1 MARSD
6 DSYKEGYLY
15 FPPHGVLSQLKKSW
29 QKRYCRLFKWSKH
42 GIDRLEVFD
51 GTEDQKSSNIASI
64 IPLESCVKITQDAQK
79 HQPNVFA
86 VWTKTGV
93 HHFAANN
100 EQEMTDWIC
109 ALQAVAFR
117 DNVSRQ
123 TIEEDNDLYCSSG
136 DAGVF
141 SVKLISSDASE
152 RCGLKEQSY
161 TLVITPVALQ
171 LRESD
176 ENDTLLLTWPYRF
189 IRRYGYRAG
198 RFTFEAGR
206 KCASG
211 EGVFHLEHSNQQE
224 IFRCISS
231 KMKSM
236 KKLLNGGGDA
246 TSIMCGDN
254 QFRAALSMMARSRSP
269 LPPSPTSTTP
279 LILDNDFN
287 SFSCS
292 IKPIM
297 PLPTLLVPPTT
308 SPPPPPLKP
317 KPKVI
322 FSKKLPTPFMNDP
335 YNETKEIESPDAAY
349 EDVQVRNDAWRTMG
363 LNDSNHCEKP
373 YASNT
378 VISDDGAEHYDHLQH
393 FGFISKTAPGYRQI
407 HPIALTTKQKSI
419 VKADTV
425 MMPARKADDSHYGY
439 GTINKKNSTEEN
451 RSNNESLDSVAHNE
465 LQYAMVFKPNKV

>member
-1 MARSD
+1 MANTD
-6 DSYKEGYLY
+6 EPFKEGYLW

-42 GIDRLEVFD
+42 GVDRLEVFD
-51 GTEDQKSSNIASI
+51 GVEDQKLSTIASI
-64 IPLESCVKITQDAQK
+64 IPLESCVKITEDAQK

-93 HHFAANN
+93 HHFSANS
-100 EQEMTDWIC
+100 EQEMTEWIC

-117 DNVSRQ
+117 DNASRQ

-141 SVKLISSDASE
+141 SVKLVPSDASV
-152 RCGLKEQSY
+152 RCGLKEQPY
-161 TLVITPVALQ
+161 TLVVTPVALQ

-236 KKLLNGGGDA
+236 KKLLSGEGSS
-246 TSIMCGDN
+246 SIICGNN

-279 LILDNDFN
+279 LLLDNDL
-287 SFSCS
+287 SPISS
-292 IKPIM
+292 TKPLM
-297 PLPTLLVPPTT
+297 PLPSVPPTQ

-317 KPKVI
+317 KPKTL
-322 FSKKLPTPFMNDP
+322 SKKIPNILINEPTSDVR
-335 YNETKEIESPDAAY
+335 EIKITPDAAY

-363 LNDSNHCEKP
+363 LDDPNLSDQS

-378 VISDDGAEHYDHLQH
+378 VVPIDECMENYDHLQH
-393 FGFISKTAPGYRQI
+393 FGFISKTAPGYKQI
-407 HPIALTTKQKSI
+407 NPICSTVKQKPNI
-419 VKADTV
+419 KTKTI
-425 MMPARKADDSHYGY
+425 MLPARKADDSHYGY
-439 GTINKKNSTEEN
+439 GTINKKNSTEES
-451 RSNNESLDSVAHNE
+451 RTSNSSLNSVAHNE
-465 LQYAMVFKPNKV
+465 LQYAMIFKSNKV

>member
-1 MARSD
+1 MAKSD
-6 DSYKEGYLY
+6 DPYKEGHLW

-51 GTEDQKSSNIASI
+51 GVEDQKPSTIASI

-86 VWTKTGV
+86 VWTKTSV
-93 HHFAANN
+93 HHFSANS
-100 EQEMTDWIC
+100 EQEMTEWIC
-109 ALQAVAFR
+109 ALQAVAFK

-141 SVKLISSDASE
+141 SVKLVSSDASV
-152 RCGLKEQSY
+152 RCGLKEQPY
-161 TLVITPVALQ
+161 TLVVTPVALQ

-236 KKLLNGGGDA
+236 KKLLNGEGG
-246 TSIMCGDN
+246 TSSILCGDI
-254 QFRAALSMMARSRSP
+254 QLGAALSMMARSRSP

-279 LILDNDFN
+279 LMLDNDL
-287 SFSCS
+287 SPISSS
-292 IKPIM
+292 IKPLM
-297 PLPTLLVPPTT
+297 PLPLVPPPPIQ

-317 KPKVI
+317 KPKI
-322 FSKKLPTPFMNDP
+322 LSKKLPTPLI
-335 YNETKEIESPDAAY
+335 NEPSSEIKEMDTTADAAY

-363 LNDSNHCEKP
+363 LDDPNHSDQS

-378 VISDDGAEHYDHLQH
+378 VVPIDDCMENYDRLQH

-407 HPIALTTKQKSI
+407 NPICSLTKQKPSI
-419 VKADTV
+419 KTETI
-425 MMPARKADDSHYGY
+425 MLPARKADDSHYGY
-439 GTINKKNSTEEN
+439 GTINKKNSTEES
-451 RSNNESLDSVAHNE
+451 RSLNSVAHNE